1 MKYTTKVKA
10 DLAVI
15 ISLLLLLTLLV
26 GRIDN
31 LSPILLAALCLALLA
46 TVLVW
51 NRHTRHLSHWNDI
64 WARPKT
70 EIIAMCV
77 MFAACIFITF
87 SFDVD
92 IHFLD
97 YSLIVIMGVAFVPTL
112 VRTCLNAKKYDM
124 DHLNS
129 LQELVEK
136 YPETEEMLTKKAK
149 AKLGNRGAVES
160 SVH

>member
-26 GRIDN
+26 GRMEIDK
-31 LSPILLAALCLALLA
+31 LSPILLLALWGALFA
-46 TVLVW
+46 TASVW
-51 NRHTRHLSHWNDI
+51 NRHTRHLSHWEGI

-77 MFAACIFITF
+77 MFVACIFITF
-87 SFDVD
+87 SLDVD

-97 YSLIVIMGVAFVPTL
+97 YSLILIMGLNFVPML
-112 VRTCLNAKKYDM
+112 VRTYLNAEKYDM

-136 YPETEEMLTKKAK
+136 YPETEDMLTKKAR
-149 AKLGNRGAVES
+149 AKLRNRES